1 MAHLKKNIFS
11 LPLLKDNMDASNK
24 RYMDFIS
31 AFDNKNAG
39 IKRLQKITESKEINN
54 RKYKGLNF
62 FSKNDLKILMSI
74 IRGEFNISGFRNKD
88 LRRFIAFKSNKISR
102 VLKRLWSHGLIEK
115 AGNSYKY
122 YVTKLGK
129 EAIIMAEKI
138 KKLVIIP
145 AFNY

>member
-1 MAHLKKNIFS
+1 
-11 LPLLKDNMDASNK
+11 
-24 RYMDFIS
+24 MDFIS
-31 AFDNKNAG
+31 AFDNKSAG

-74 IRGEFNISGFRNKD
+74 MRGEFNISGFRNKD
-88 LRRFIAFKSNKISR
+88 LRRLIAFKSNKISR